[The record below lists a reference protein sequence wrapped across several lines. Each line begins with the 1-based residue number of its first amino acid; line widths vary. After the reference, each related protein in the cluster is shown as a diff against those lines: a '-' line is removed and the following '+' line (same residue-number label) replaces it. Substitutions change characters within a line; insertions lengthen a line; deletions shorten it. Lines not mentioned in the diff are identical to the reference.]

1 MRLRLGALQ
10 TRVKRAELKR
20 AELKKT
26 IERANTNELT
36 LAQVMLPEDANPR
49 GNVHGGTLMKLADT
63 AGGVCAT
70 RHTRRR
76 VVTVVMDSMT
86 FEQPVYVGD
95 LVIVRAQVTWT
106 GHTSIETEVSIKVEH
121 VLTGEM
127 RHISTAY
134 FVYVAM
140 DEDGHPTPVS
150 PFEAATP
157 EQRERWHAA
166 EERRAIRM
174 RQRLA
179 RTGS

>member
-1 MRLRLGALQ
+1 MTEALSCPD
-10 TRVKRAELKR
+10 
-20 AELKKT
+20 
-26 IERANTNELT
+26 ELT

-95 LVIVRAQVTWT
+95 LVEVHAQVTWT
-106 GHTSIETEVSIKVEH
+106 GRTSIETEVTIRAENALS
-121 VLTGEM
+121 GEI
-127 RHISTAY
+127 RQISTAY
-134 FVYVAM
+134 FVYVAI
-140 DEDGHPTPVS
+140 DENGQSAPVTPLEPT
-150 PFEAATP
+150 TD
-157 EQRERWHAA
+157 EQRQRWHAA

-179 RTGS
+179 RHAG

>member
-1 MRLRLGALQ
+1 MNPSPYGVPSGESPRPSP
-10 TRVKRAELKR
+10 
-20 AELKKT
+20 T
-26 IERANTNELT
+26 IQPVTERANPDELT

-95 LVIVRAQVTWT
+95 LVIVHAQVTWT
-106 GHTSIETEVSIKVEH
+106 GRTSIETEVRIDVEH
-121 VLTGEM
+121 VLSGEM

-134 FVYVAM
+134 FVYVAT
-140 DEDGHPTPVS
+140 DEHGRPTPVH
-150 PFEAATP
+150 PFEAITP
-157 EQRERWHAA
+157 EQRQRWQAA
-166 EERRAIRM
+166 EERRAARM
-174 RQRLA
+174 RQRLVGA
-179 RTGS
+179 SA